1 MLTNLQME
9 NGNGIYKRNYI
20 SIYYFIS
27 NLYIK
32 YMGISMRLVIE
43 NYGDA
48 KILRDKSPYGITRYV
63 VEWEDGT
70 SQIYN
75 AAWYNLKLVKR
86 YVEAQLNGTI

>member
-20 SIYYFIS
+20 NIYYFIS